1 MSKRP
6 VIEYIETSSKYIDI
20 LDKQAEHY
28 YEQCKLLKSENKKL
42 KEGYKIEEVHDSTEQ
57 KLLEAA
63 LKKLSKV
70 EENINRR
77 ST

>member
-1 MSKRP
+1 MSRRP
-6 VIEYIETSSKYIDI
+6 IVEYIETSSKYIDI

-28 YEQCKLLKSENKKL
+28 YEQCKLLKHENKKL
-42 KEGYKIEEVHDSTEQ
+42 KEGSKVDAVHDETEQ

-63 LKKLSKV
+63 LKKLSRV

-77 ST
+77 T

>member
-1 MSKRP
+1 MSRRP
-6 VIEYIETSSKYIDI
+6 IVEYIETSTKYIDI

-42 KEGYKIEEVHDSTEQ
+42 KEGQKLSDVHDETEQ

-77 ST
+77 S

>member
-1 MSKRP
+1 MSRRP
-6 VIEYIETSSKYIDI
+6 IVDYIETSTKYIDI

-42 KEGYKIEEVHDSTEQ
+42 KEGQKLDSVHDETEQ

-77 ST
+77 S

>member
-1 MSKRP
+1 MSRRP
-6 VIEYIETSSKYIDI
+6 IVEYIETSTKYIDI

-28 YEQCKLLKSENKKL
+28 YEQCKILKHENRKL
-42 KEGYKIEEVHDSTEQ
+42 KEGQKLDEVHDSTEQ

-77 ST
+77 S

>member
-1 MSKRP
+1 MSRRP
-6 VIEYIETSSKYIDI
+6 IVEYIETSSKYIDI

-42 KEGYKIEEVHDSTEQ
+42 KEGQKLDSVHDETEQ

-63 LKKLSKV
+63 LKKLNKV

-77 ST
+77 S